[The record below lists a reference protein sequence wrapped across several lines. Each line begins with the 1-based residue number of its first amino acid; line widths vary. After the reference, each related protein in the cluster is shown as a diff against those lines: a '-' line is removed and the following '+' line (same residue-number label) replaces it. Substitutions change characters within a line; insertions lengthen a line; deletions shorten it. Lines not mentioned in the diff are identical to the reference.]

1 MVHALSPKRR
11 RHTGRRGGQPLM
23 PHERDEVAQGSTTPT
38 PPPEAHRAFQDARRG
53 LVDTDKGPV
62 LDHTYRKLRTTGG
75 SSGN

>member
-23 PHERDEVAQGSTTPT
+23 PNERDQVVQGSTSPT
-38 PPPEAHRAFQDARRG
+38 PPPEVKRAYQDIRRG

-62 LDHTYRKLRTTGG
+62 LDHTYRKLRTGG